1 VNETSPRWRATVPD
15 ALGMVHK
22 VQADGRVR
30 GHFAIE
36 RRNMAANGFLHAAM
50 IVALED
56 LACGSAA

>member
-1 VNETSPRWRATVPD
+1 
-15 ALGMVHK
+15 MVHK

-36 RRNMAANGFLHAAM
+36 RRNMAANGFLPADT

-56 LACGSAA
+56 SAFGSAA